1 MESASV
7 LIHKG
12 EIKMKR
18 FMVVF
23 AVSVLFVIGISACN
37 SAKKEASA
45 PAPQAQPAATA
56 VPAANSLSGKVVET
70 MNSGGYTYVL
80 IENNGNKIWVAGPQ
94 TTVKVG
100 QQVTCQPGG
109 EMKNFTSKTL
119 HRTFESIIF
128 SGGIQ

>member
-1 MESASV
+1 
-7 LIHKG
+7 
-12 EIKMKR
+12 MKR
-18 FMVVF
+18 SMAAF
-23 AVSVLFVIGISACN
+23 AVSILFVIGVSGCN
-37 SAKKEASA
+37 SAKKEATA
-45 PAPQAQPAATA
+45 PAPQAQPAA
-56 VPAANSLSGKVVET
+56 PAGNSLSGKVVET

-80 IENNGNKIWVAGPQ
+80 IENSGTKTWVAGPQ